1 MACIGVFVAY
11 LPVTSVSASLPAIQ
25 RALDASTSQLSWISD
40 AFVLPMAA
48 LILTAGVFGDVH
60 GRKKVFQAGLS
71 FATVGAAVALSA
83 QSVQVLWAGQALAG
97 LGAAA
102 LLPTTLALISHAVPD
117 PHERAKFVGLWAASL
132 MAALAVGPLL
142 AGVIIDHAAWRWIY
156 LPAIPVAVLT
166 MAVAAPL
173 VADSRAPGS
182 RRLDWPGQITAA
194 LAITSLVYGV
204 IEGGADSFTEPRVV
218 VALVL
223 AAVSAIA
230 FVLAE
235 RRSASPMLDLTLFRS
250 PAFSATTLIAMITFL
265 GLIGFF
271 FVLSLYFGM
280 VQRLDTLDAGYR
292 LLAVTGVCL
301 LVGVM
306 AGPMMRRLSA
316 RLLITTGLLI
326 TAGALM
332 SLTAL
337 DAQTPFGALAWRLA
351 LLGLGLGLVV
361 TPMTATAV
369 ASAPHR
375 LAGMAAA
382 GNNAFRQVGGALGPA
397 VLGVLLTTRTT
408 DTLPGHLADAGVD
421 GGTAQRITAAV
432 NADGLGAV
440 ARMDLGAET
449 GRALGALS
457 DAFLDGLYLCLVV
470 AAALALLAAIVAM
483 VLLRTPRVSAHAAP
497 RTVEPLRENEPEP
510 TLVGA
515 AAGHGAAKAPLPRP
529 GGQGFA
535 AGGAG
540 VPAQAT
546 HGAVVSGRV
555 RDTTGDGMAGAT
567 LTLISP
573 AGSQIGR
580 VVAHSAGRY
589 ELTAPAAGS
598 YVLIAAADG
607 HQPQATTVV
616 LGERPLLHDLV
627 LAGGSRIGGTVVSA
641 ADGVAV
647 EGALVTVT
655 DVRGDVLAGGTTDAA
670 GRFGFGELP
679 AGDVTLT
686 VNAPGFRP
694 EALPVQATGPE
705 VTALKVPLRPGAQLR
720 GVVRAGAP
728 LRNLTDAR
736 VTLVDAA
743 GNVVGTATTGPDGCY
758 AFADLDAGSYSVS
771 AAGYP
776 PVTRKVSVDGRGPA
790 EVPLALGHPDN

>member
-1 MACIGVFVAY
+1 MACAGAFVAY
-11 LPVTSVSASLPAIQ
+11 LPVTSVSVSLPAIQ
-25 RALDASTSQLSWISD
+25 RALHASTSQLSWISD

-48 LILTAGVFGDVH
+48 LIMTAGVFGDVH
-60 GRKKVFQAGLS
+60 GRKKIFQAGLL
-71 FATVGAAVALSA
+71 FAAVGATVALGA
-83 QSVQVLWAGQALAG
+83 QSVHVLWVGQALAG

-142 AGVIIDHAAWRWIY
+142 AGVILDHAAWRWIY

-204 IEGGADSFTEPRVV
+204 IEGGAGSFSEPRVV

-223 AAVSAIA
+223 AAVGALA

-235 RRSASPMLDLTLFRS
+235 RRSAGPMLDLALFRS

-292 LLAVTGVCL
+292 LLAVTAVCL
-301 LVGVM
+301 LVGVV
-306 AGPMMRRLSA
+306 AGPLMRHIPVRV
-316 RLLITTGLLI
+316 LIPCGLLVM
-326 TAGALM
+326 TGALL
-332 SLTAL
+332 SLTAV
-337 DAQTPFGALAWRLA
+337 DAGTPFGALAWRLA

-369 ASAPHR
+369 ASVPHH

-397 VLGVLLTTRTT
+397 VLGVLLTTRAT

-421 GGTAQRITAAV
+421 GATAHRITAAV
-432 NADGLGAV
+432 DAGGLGVV

-470 AAALALLAAIVAM
+470 AAALALLAAVVGM
-483 VLLRTPRVSAHAAP
+483 LLLRTPRASAHAAP
-497 RTVEPLRENEPEP
+497 RKAKPQREREPEP
-510 TLVGA
+510 VLAGA
-515 AAGHGAAKAPLPRP
+515 PGGHGAAPAPLPRP
-529 GGQGFA
+529 D
-535 AGGAG
+535 GARLTVG
-540 VPAQAT
+540 EAPARSP
-546 HGAVVSGRV
+546 HGPVLSGRV
-555 RDTTGDGMAGAT
+555 CDTAGNGMTGAT
-567 LTLISP
+567 LTLVSP
-573 AGSQIGR
+573 AGTQIGR

-589 ELTAPAAGS
+589 ELTAPAAGT

-607 HQPQATTVV
+607 HRPQATTVV
-616 LGERPLLHDLV
+616 LGERPLVHDLV
-627 LAGGSRIGGTVVSA
+627 LAGGSRIGGAVVTFG
-641 ADGVAV
+641 DGTAV

-655 DVRGDVLAGGTTDAA
+655 DAHGDVLAGATTDAT

-679 AGDVTLT
+679 ADDVTLT

-694 EALPVQATGPE
+694 EALPVRASDPAA
-705 VTALKVPLRPGAQLR
+705 TALRVPLRSGARLR
-720 GVVRAGAP
+720 GVVRAGSH
-728 LRNLTDAR
+728 LRSLTDAR

-743 GNVVGTATTGPDGCY
+743 GNVVGTTTTGLDGCF
-758 AFADLDAGSYSVS
+758 AFTDLDTGSYSVI

-776 PVTRKVSVDGRGPA
+776 PVAKKVTVDGRAPA
-790 EVPLALGHPDN
+790 DVPLELGHPGS